1 MKNFKYLLLSL
12 IVSIIQVPVISQ
24 TNSGKAVQVKT
35 SGIVIPFELVNN
47 KTIITAA
54 IGEARPVKIVL
65 DSGMGWDGMV
75 ITNTDLVDSIILINP
90 MEASIGG
97 AGNSGEATAV
107 FSDSMTFKIG
117 EKEFNDQRIVI
128 LRQGGFR
135 GGSFDGVT
143 GYTIFG
149 RYSVEVNY
157 DRSEITLYQPG
168 EFKIDNSWTEIP
180 IYFKENMIPWI
191 DASIV
196 IENEKPIPI
205 SCYIDYASS
214 EAIELL
220 LKSDQKFK
228 MPHNTED
235 YYLGRGLSGD
245 INGKKGKISKVII
258 GPYEVTDIS
267 AVFAPA
273 EVRSKQK
280 GADGVISNNL
290 LRRFNLIFD
299 YSNRRIFLKP
309 NSDFNEPFK

>member
-1 MKNFKYLLLSL
+1 MRYFKYLLISLTLSYIL
-12 IVSIIQVPVISQ
+12 GPVYTQ
-24 TNSGKAVQVKT
+24 SGSGGILTVKS
-35 SGIVIPFELVNN
+35 SGIAIPFELINN
-47 KTIITAA
+47 KSTIQSR
-54 IGEARPVKIVL
+54 IGGSRLLRIVL

-75 ITNTDLVDSIILINP
+75 ITNPDLADSINLRSP

-107 FSDSMTFKIG
+107 FSDSMTFEIG
-117 EKEFNDQRIVI
+117 SKEFKNQRVVI
-128 LRQGGFR
+128 LRQGGFK
-135 GGSFDGVT
+135 GGAFDGVT
-143 GYTIFG
+143 GYSIFG
-149 RYSVEVNY
+149 HYTVEVDY
-157 DRSEITLYQPG
+157 DRKEIILYQPG
-168 EFKIDNSWTEIP
+168 EIKIDKSWTEIP

-196 IENEKPIPI
+196 IENEKPVLI

-220 LKSDQKFK
+220 MKSDQKFK
-228 MPHNTED
+228 MPDKTED

-258 GPYEVTDIS
+258 GPYELTEVR
-267 AVFAPA
+267 AAFAPA

-299 YSNRRIFLKP
+299 YAGKKLFIKP
-309 NSDFNEPFK
+309 NSFFNEPF

>member
-1 MKNFKYLLLSL
+1 MKNFKSLFTILILSYTL
-12 IVSIIQVPVISQ
+12 VPAVSQ
-24 TNSGKAVQVKT
+24 TNSGKTAQVKT
-35 SGIVIPFELVNN
+35 SGIAIPFELINN
-47 KTIITAA
+47 KSTIQAR
-54 IGEARPVKIVL
+54 IGDSRLIRIVL
-65 DSGMGWDGMV
+65 DTGMGWDGMV
-75 ITNTDLVDSIILINP
+75 ITNPDLADSIDLISP

-97 AGNSGEATAV
+97 AGNSDEATAV
-107 FSDSMTFKIG
+107 FSDSMTFTISS
-117 EKEFNDQRIVI
+117 KEFKDQRVVI

-143 GYTIFG
+143 GYSIFG
-149 RYSVEVNY
+149 HYTVEVNY

-168 EFKIDNSWTEIP
+168 ELKPDNSWTKIP
-180 IYFKENMIPWI
+180 IYFRENLIPWI
-191 DASIV
+191 DVSIV

-220 LKSDQKFK
+220 MKSDQKFK
-228 MPHNTED
+228 IPAKTED

-245 INGKKGKISKVII
+245 INGKKGQISKVII
-258 GPYEVTDIS
+258 DPYVLGNVN
-267 AVFAPA
+267 AAFAPA

-299 YSNRRIFLKP
+299 YSERRVFLKP
-309 NSDFNEPFK
+309 NSYFNEPF